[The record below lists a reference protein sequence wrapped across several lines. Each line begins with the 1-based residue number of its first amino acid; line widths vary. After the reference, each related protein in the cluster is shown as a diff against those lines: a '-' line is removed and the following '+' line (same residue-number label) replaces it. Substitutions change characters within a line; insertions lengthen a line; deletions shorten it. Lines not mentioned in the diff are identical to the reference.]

1 MIAKNFL
8 SGAGAGIEGSIG
20 VWAFNRYTNLTAVI
34 FLGDAPKLGLNAF
47 GEATPAI
54 YRKPE
59 ATGWGDAFA
68 GRPVKLISEKP

>member
-8 SGAGAGIEGSIG
+8 SGAGAGVEGSIG

-47 GEATPAI
+47 GEATQPSIANPK
-54 YRKPE
+54 RR
-59 ATGWGDAFA
+59 A
-68 GRPVKLISEKP
+68 GVMLLQVGQ